1 MKLWMSSMSKKQA
14 SEAGQSGYTHPAIE
28 ANRRLAEQLQNP
40 LSAELVELLQQ
51 AKMHEKWPLA
61 RLISIF
67 ERNTEANFI
76 ARHQLMAY
84 LNAQTDS
91 FSKHGLVLGITG
103 TPGAGKSSLIGALCL
118 DLLAKKPDISIAV
131 LAIDPSSHESGGA
144 LLGDRTRTIFPVKDK
159 RLFFRSQASQ
169 QDLGGLSKQTFHVT
183 RLLRKLFDL
192 IIIETVGIGQNE
204 IEIQKL
210 SDHSCL
216 VMQPLAG
223 DQVQFMKAGIMEVPN
238 TFIINKCDEDVLAKK
253 SLHLLK
259 ASLKLAQI
267 HIHGK
272 ESSDTAQTVRE
283 IFLTSAIK
291 KKGINEL
298 AGFILS
304 LCNREIEPDSI
315 QQQETYFLHKWIR
328 QAYGEFGMA
337 VFQHLHADE
346 ALKEGSM
353 EQKELRFKQ
362 LISGFLTHVSET
374 ITE

>member
-1 MKLWMSSMSKKQA
+1 MSKNLNKQT
-14 SEAGQSGYTHPAIE
+14 GQPESVNPIE
-28 ANRRLAEQLQNP
+28 IANKRLAEQMQQP
-40 LSAELVELLQQ
+40 LADKLCLLLQE
-51 AKMHEKWPLA
+51 AKAHEKWPIA
-61 RLISIF
+61 QLISIF

-76 ARHQLMAY
+76 ARHQIVSY
-84 LNAQTDS
+84 LNEHAQTFD
-91 FSKHGLVLGITG
+91 KQALVLGITG
-103 TPGAGKSSLIGALCL
+103 TPGAGKSSLIGELCL
-118 DLLAKKPDISIAV
+118 NLLEKKPDISIAV

-144 LLGDRTRTIFPVKDK
+144 LLGDRTRTIFPIKDK

-238 TFIINKCDEDVLAKK
+238 TFIINKCDEDALAKK

-259 ASLKLAQI
+259 SSLKLAQI
-267 HIHGK
+267 YVHNADNK
-272 ESSDTAQTVRE
+272 TSTEQAPRD

-291 KKGINEL
+291 KKGIDEL
-298 AGFILS
+298 ANFVLT
-304 LCNREIEPDSI
+304 LCQTVVNKESVA
-315 QQQETYFLHKWIR
+315 QQEHYFLQKWIR
-328 QAYGEFGMA
+328 QAYGEFGMSIY
-337 VFQHLHADE
+337 QHLNADTR
-346 ALKEGSM
+346 LTQGTF
-353 EQKELRFKQ
+353 EQKEQGFKQ
-362 LISGFLTHVSET
+362 LISKFLTHLGE
-374 ITE
+374 

>member
-1 MKLWMSSMSKKQA
+1 MSKNQNNEIA
-14 SEAGQSGYTHPAIE
+14 QPVISDPIE
-28 ANRRLAEQLQNP
+28 RANQRLAEQLHQP
-40 LSAELVELLQQ
+40 LPDDLRALLYK
-51 AKMHEKWPLA
+51 AKDLEKWPIA
-61 RLISIF
+61 QLISVF

-76 ARHQLMAY
+76 ARHQIVSFLKA
-84 LNAQTDS
+84 NAHDFNKQAM
-91 FSKHGLVLGITG
+91 VLGITG
-103 TPGAGKSSLIGALCL
+103 TPGAGKSSLIGELCL
-118 DLLAKKPDISIAV
+118 KLLQKQPNMSIAV

-204 IEIQKL
+204 IEIQNL

-238 TFIINKCDEDVLAKK
+238 TFIINKCDEDALAKK
-253 SLHLLK
+253 SLHLLR

-267 HIHGK
+267 YVQGSN
-272 ESSDTAQTVRE
+272 ESDSEPKTARD

-291 KKGINEL
+291 RKGIDEL
-298 AGFILS
+298 AEFILERCQTAVTAEN
-304 LCNREIEPDSI
+304 LER
-315 QQQETYFLHKWIR
+315 QEHYFLQKWVR
-328 QAYGEFGMA
+328 QAYGEFGIG
-337 VFQHLHADE
+337 VYQHLNADE
-346 ALKEGSM
+346 SLKAGSFEEK
-353 EQKELRFKQ
+353 EQGFKQ
-362 LISGFLTHVSET
+362 LISRFLTHLAE
-374 ITE
+374 